1 MKKKK
6 YYVVKG
12 EYRGEAGQADPFYS
26 SVLTEQE
33 IQDMFDYVEDPV
45 MRQRMVDDLK
55 KMMILM
61 EEVGD

>member
-1 MKKKK
+1 MKKK

-12 EYRGEAGQADPFYS
+12 EYRGDAGNTYPFYS

-33 IQDMFDYVEDPV
+33 IQGMFARIKDPEV
-45 MRQRMVDDLK
+45 RQGMIDDLK

-61 EEVGD
+61 EEVGE